1 MALGLGEGAHDAP
14 DPKVAIPDPQMGHGG
29 PQDQGHGQGLFA
41 GGLGAQGG
49 DQRQAAV
56 GAETDDHAEEAPVSG
71 AVLVGS
77 RSKAFGEVAVRTHAH
92 GGTIEQDDREP
103 PPVQSPRATAQ
114 ELGEVS
120 EGLAHPAQG
129 QALAGVAVGGGGAGA
144 QTGGNSF
151 AGSAQAVSPTS
162 AGVFDD
168 RIERGVQM
176 EALPQKVPERDQGRP
191 KAVVKTA
198 AARRGARPGLAH
210 GLGQE
215 TGEQRQELSDGN
227 PRAQTLCR

>member
-176 EALPQKVPERDQGRP
+176 EALPEEVPERDERRP
-191 KAVVKTA
+191 KAVVETA
-198 AARRGARPGLAH
+198 VSAANQRPRWTQRLS
-210 GLGQE
+210 E
-215 TGEQRQELSDGN
+215 KTGEESQQLSAGN
-227 PRAQTLCR
+227 ARADTVRR